1 MTKRLDEHS
10 HRIYQL
16 SVIFFLD
23 REEKQ
28 KHAPYVDLSKSP
40 GCALFISM
48 AKFRSELQVPVKK
61 DEMTFQDRQVKS
73 WEDMEVRMEKRRKEW
88 DDEFEKIRKDFFTL
102 KPTDNH
108 IGNGSIGNHVGI
120 DNNMDTMNSMFESD
134 GTGQR
139 FKVRFDVSEFRPEE
153 IQVKVQD
160 NKLFVSAKHEEK
172 STKASVSREYSRQ
185 VDIPNNVDQEKMQ
198 CVLSRD
204 GILTV
209 DGPTKG
215 QILIERETTLP
226 IQHQPSSTPIVTPVS
241 PTPNANNQVAP
252 FSKPLEIATPVKNP
266 IITEPDGTRKL
277 RLSVDVGEFKPEE
290 IVVKTA
296 DRKLIVHAEHE
307 EKLSGRTLHKEFN
320 KEYELPES
328 VDQSAITAYIGEEG
342 KLFVEAP
349 LKPQQQKRYSITQ
362 SHDVRKV
369 VVTKE
374 SQVTITDGN
383 NRPMVTIN
391 VHRR

>member
-1 MTKRLDEHS
+1 
-10 HRIYQL
+10 
-16 SVIFFLD
+16 
-23 REEKQ
+23 
-28 KHAPYVDLSKSP
+28 
-40 GCALFISM
+40 M
-48 AKFRSELQVPVKK
+48 ARFRSELHVPVKR

-73 WEDMEVRMEKRRKEW
+73 WEDMEVRMSNRRKEW
-88 DDEFEKIRKDFFTL
+88 DEEFERLRKDFFKL
-102 KPTDNH
+102 KPAENSSNVDKIEHLNTAYEADPF
-108 IGNGSIGNHVGI
+108 GN
-120 DNNMDTMNSMFESD
+120 
-134 GTGQR
+134 QR
-139 FKVRFDVSEFRPEE
+139 FSVRFDVSEFRPEE

-160 NKLFVSAKHEEK
+160 NKLTVNARHEDK
-172 STKASVSREYSRQ
+172 SPKSSVTKEYSRQ
-185 VDIPNNVDQEKMQ
+185 VDIPSNVDQEKLQ
-198 CVLSRD
+198 CLLSKD

-209 DGPTKG
+209 DGPVKDQLMTQNKM
-215 QILIERETTLP
+215 LP
-226 IQHQPSSTPIVTPVS
+226 IQHSPSATP
-241 PTPNANNQVAP
+241 NNQVATITTSSP
-252 FSKPLEIATPVKNP
+252 PAKPLEVATAVKNP
-266 IITEPDGTRKL
+266 IITEPDGSRKL
-277 RLSVDVGEFKPEE
+277 RLSVDVGEFKPDE

-307 EKLSGRTLHKEFN
+307 EKLSGRTMHKEFN

-349 LKPQQQKRYSITQ
+349 LRPAQKRYSITQ

-374 SQVTITDGN
+374 SQVTITDSQ

>member
-1 MTKRLDEHS
+1 
-10 HRIYQL
+10 
-16 SVIFFLD
+16 
-23 REEKQ
+23 
-28 KHAPYVDLSKSP
+28 
-40 GCALFISM
+40 
-48 AKFRSELQVPVKK
+48 
-61 DEMTFQDRQVKS
+61 MTFQDRQEKS
-73 WEDMEVRMEKRRKEW
+73 WGDMEMKMEKRRKEW
-88 DDEFEKIRKDFFTL
+88 DDEFDRIRNEFFTL
-102 KPTDNH
+102 KPSENH
-108 IGNGSIGNHVGI
+108 RGSVDKVDHLSTVYENDI
-120 DNNMDTMNSMFESD
+120 
-134 GTGQR
+134 TGRR
-139 FKVRFDVSEFRPEE
+139 FKVRFDVSEFRAEE

-160 NKLFVSAKHEEK
+160 NKLSVAAKHEEK
-172 STKASVSREYSRQ
+172 SNKSSVSKEYCRS
-185 VDIPNNVDQEKMQ
+185 VDIPDDVDQDKLQ
-198 CVLSRD
+198 CVLSKD

-209 DGPTKG
+209 DGPVKG
-215 QILIERETTLP
+215 TLVIRQESILP
-226 IQHQPSSTPIVTPVS
+226 IQHSGPTSPQPNAFNQIAMVS
-241 PTPNANNQVAP
+241 PTPVAR
-252 FSKPLEIATPVKNP
+252 PLEIATPVKNP

-296 DRKLIVHAEHE
+296 ERKLIVHAEHE
-307 EKLSGRTLHKEFN
+307 EKLSGRTMHKEFN

-369 VVTKE
+369 VVSKE
-374 SQVTITDGN
+374 SQVTITDGH

>member
-1 MTKRLDEHS
+1 
-10 HRIYQL
+10 
-16 SVIFFLD
+16 
-23 REEKQ
+23 
-28 KHAPYVDLSKSP
+28 
-40 GCALFISM
+40 M
-48 AKFRSELQVPVKK
+48 ANFRSELHVPVKR
-61 DEMTFQDRQVKS
+61 DEMTFQDRQEKS
-73 WEDMEVRMEKRRKEW
+73 WGDMEMKMEKRRKEW
-88 DDEFEKIRKDFFTL
+88 DDEFEKIRNEFFTL
-102 KPTDNH
+102 KPSEKLGGTVDKVDNLSTVYETEAS
-108 IGNGSIGNHVGI
+108 GR
-120 DNNMDTMNSMFESD
+120 
-134 GTGQR
+134 R

-160 NKLFVSAKHEEK
+160 NKLSVAARHEEK
-172 STKASVSREYSRQ
+172 NNKSSVSREYCRQ
-185 VDIPNNVDQEKMQ
+185 VDIPDDVDQERLQ
-198 CVLSRD
+198 CVLSKD

-209 DGPTKG
+209 DGPVKG
-215 QILIERETTLP
+215 TLIIKRETMLP
-226 IQHQPSSTPIVTPVS
+226 IQHGPLSPQPTSFNQVAMIS
-241 PTPNANNQVAP
+241 PTPAR
-252 FSKPLEIATPVKNP
+252 PLEVATPVKNP

-277 RLSVDVGEFKPEE
+277 RLSVDVGEFKPDE

-296 DRKLIVHAEHE
+296 ERKLIVHAEHE
-307 EKLSGRTLHKEFN
+307 EKLSGRTMHKEFN

-374 SQVTITDGN
+374 SQVTITDGQ

>member
-1 MTKRLDEHS
+1 
-10 HRIYQL
+10 
-16 SVIFFLD
+16 
-23 REEKQ
+23 
-28 KHAPYVDLSKSP
+28 
-40 GCALFISM
+40 
-48 AKFRSELQVPVKK
+48 
-61 DEMTFQDRQVKS
+61 
-73 WEDMEVRMEKRRKEW
+73 MEVRMEKRRKEW
-88 DDEFEKIRKDFFTL
+88 DEEFEKIRKDFFTL
-102 KPTDNH
+102 KPTENH
-108 IGNGSIGNHVGI
+108 IGNGSINNHVGT
-120 DNNMDTMNSMFESD
+120 DSSVDTLNSLFESD

-172 STKASVSREYSRQ
+172 SNKASVCREYSRQ
-185 VDIPNNVDQEKMQ
+185 VDIPSNVDQERMQ

-204 GILTV
+204 GVLTV
-209 DGPTKG
+209 DGPIKG
-215 QILIERETTLP
+215 QIQIERETTLP
-226 IQHQPSSTPIVTPVS
+226 IQHQLSNSPIVTPVS
-241 PTPNANNQVAP
+241 PTPNAHKHLAP
-252 FSKPLEIATPVKNP
+252 LYTPPQISTPGKKH

-349 LKPQQQKRYSITQ
+349 LKPLQQKRYSITQ

-374 SQVTITDGN
+374 SQVTITDSN